1 MYVETEQKCERAKD
15 SLKER
20 QIGKLSAR
28 IREGRQRRQGKKGK
42 KETEERD
49 INERK
54 HMKISSVI
62 CFS

>member
-42 KETEERD
+42 KETEER
-49 INERK
+49 NERK

>member
-28 IREGRQRRQGKKGK
+28 IREGRQRRQGKK
-42 KETEERD
+42 ETEERD